1 MLMTYDTK
9 HFVTL
14 IFIINL
20 VVFAHVLFSI
30 ALFGKCRRMIF

>member
-1 MLMTYDTK
+1 MLMPYDTK

-20 VVFAHVLFSI
+20 VVFVHVLFSI
-30 ALFGKCRRMIF
+30 P